1 MNKIEQTYRQGIFR
15 GEEGECASSHQK
27 YFTQKRRSE
36 DRKGQSKE
44 NRREIIILC
53 FYSAPVKI
61 HDRILPDVTDR

>member
-1 MNKIEQTYRQGIFR
+1 MEQVYRQGIFR
-15 GEEGECASSHQK
+15 GEEGECAD
-27 YFTQKRRSE
+27 FTQTRRSE